1 MAVSIAIGICG
12 IHDDTACILGIGKAI
27 KNCDELTHHE
37 NVGTAGVKPS
47 VGVDKFNIESSRRQS
62 FADAAHDGAIV
73 IDAARRMVQLP
84 VNAPARPDIHGSE
97 SPVLTAKVAASA
109 AVMSL
114 ARSMSNT
121 QGKTTP

>member
-1 MAVSIAIGICG
+1 MAVSIANGIWG

-27 KNCDELTHHE
+27 KNCDALTHHE
-37 NVGTAGVKPS
+37 NVGTAGVKRS
-47 VGVDKFNIESSRRQS
+47 VGVDEFNIETSRRQS
-62 FADAAHDGAIV
+62 FADAPHDGAIV

-84 VNAPARPDIHGSE
+84 VNAPGIHGSE
-97 SPVLTAKVAASA
+97 SLVLTAKVAASA